1 MPDKL
6 APAEHVAFA
15 LHDMFD
21 VSSNEIAPIV
31 DRSPAATRQLAGRA
45 RRRIRG
51 APAQQK
57 SDEARQQD
65 SSARSF
71 AASRGGDFD
80 SLLMLLDPDVKLRP
94 DPAAVAAR
102 GRRGAGAPLPS

>member
-1 MPDKL
+1 VLDTL

-57 SDEARQQD
+57 SDEARQRELVGAFFRRLPRPRLRQSPD
-65 SSARSF
+65 
-71 AASRGGDFD
+71 AA
-80 SLLMLLDPDVKLRP
+80 
-94 DPAAVAAR
+94 
-102 GRRGAGAPLPS
+102 